1 MEPAFLKHLIASQ
14 AFRNTL
20 QTANALHVT
29 GPPAQGQNQPLEWRV
44 SPMTQF
50 TKVMRLNHPK
60 VRTLTGKLRQ
70 PLPDCWTKTAT
81 KLVTRRA

>member
-44 SPMTQF
+44 
-50 TKVMRLNHPK
+50 
-60 VRTLTGKLRQ
+60 
-70 PLPDCWTKTAT
+70 
-81 KLVTRRA
+81 